1 MESLLIA
8 NCRDT
13 GPLKCVQIENKPLP
27 LLFFFFF
34 FLPLLLTDKK
44 ITPDENVCL
53 LFILKI
59 QRPDS
64 LRKQHL
70 KSGK

>member
-13 GPLKCVQIENKPLP
+13 EPLKCVQIENK
-27 LLFFFFF
+27 

-44 ITPDENVCL
+44 IMPDENVCL
-53 LFILKI
+53 LFILKTK
-59 QRPDS
+59 RPDS